1 MMTLNPDTPL
11 HLIDGPV
18 MLRLSIAALLGLLL
32 GLDRQLRGHAAGL
45 RTHGLI
51 CFTSALMTVCAIALH
66 NQLQGQGNIDPLRV
80 FEASAAF
87 SGIIATGLIIF
98 SKGEIKNL
106 TTAAHIWL
114 ASMIGIA
121 SGAALWPLVASA
133 TLVAILM
140 LSLLG
145 FVERRWLA
153 SEERQGK

>member
-1 MMTLNPDTPL
+1 MTLNPDTPL

-18 MLRLSIAALLGLLL
+18 LLRLSIAALLGLLL
-32 GLDRQLRGHAAGL
+32 GLDRQIRGHAAGL

-153 SEERQGK
+153 SEERQGE

>member
-1 MMTLNPDTPL
+1 MTLNPDTPL

-32 GLDRQLRGHAAGL
+32 GLDRQIRGHAAGL

-66 NQLQGQGNIDPLRV
+66 NQLQDEGNIDPLRV

-153 SEERQGK
+153 SEERQGE

>member
-1 MMTLNPDTPL
+1 MGQFSVEIYALPGSL
-11 HLIDGPV
+11 
-18 MLRLSIAALLGLLL
+18 LSG
-32 GLDRQLRGHAAGL
+32 
-45 RTHGLI
+45 
-51 CFTSALMTVCAIALH
+51 
-66 NQLQGQGNIDPLRV
+66 NQH
-80 FEASAAF
+80 SAAF

-153 SEERQGK
+153 SEERQGE

>member
-1 MMTLNPDTPL
+1 MTLNPDTPL

-32 GLDRQLRGHAAGL
+32 GLDRQMRGHAAGL

-66 NQLQGQGNIDPLRV
+66 NQLQGEGNIDPLRV

-153 SEERQGK
+153 SEERQGE

>member
-1 MMTLNPDTPL
+1 MTLNPDTPL

-66 NQLQGQGNIDPLRV
+66 NQLQGEGNIDPLRV

-133 TLVAILM
+133 TLVAVLM

-153 SEERQGK
+153 SEERQGE

>member
-1 MMTLNPDTPL
+1 MTLNPDTPL

-18 MLRLSIAALLGLLL
+18 LLRLSIAALLGLLL
-32 GLDRQLRGHAAGL
+32 GLDRQIRGHAAGL

-66 NQLQGQGNIDPLRV
+66 NQLQGEGNIDPLRV

-153 SEERQGK
+153 SEERQGE

>member
-1 MMTLNPDTPL
+1 MTLNPDTPL

-32 GLDRQLRGHAAGL
+32 GLDRQIRGHAAGL

-66 NQLQGQGNIDPLRV
+66 NQLQGEGNIDPLRV

-153 SEERQGK
+153 SEERPGE